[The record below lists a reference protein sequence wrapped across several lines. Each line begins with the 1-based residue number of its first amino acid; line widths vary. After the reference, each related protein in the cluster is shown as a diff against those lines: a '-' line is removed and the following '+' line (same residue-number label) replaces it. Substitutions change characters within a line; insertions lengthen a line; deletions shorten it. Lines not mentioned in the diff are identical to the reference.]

1 MAISVLTL
9 QRHVRGWLTRKRLQE
24 RQKQLA
30 REFQKGQMEK
40 ENQRKQQ
47 RAGTIYIN
55 LFIILK
61 YTYSFHNIFYYYLSI
76 YNKIL
81 IYLYY
86 YGRYRGKVKKQ
97 ETHIIVLTFC

>member
-30 REFQKGQMEK
+30 REFQRGQIEK

-47 RAGTIYIN
+47 RAGIHLLYIYSMCYDSIN
-55 LFIILK
+55 
-61 YTYSFHNIFYYYLSI
+61 
-76 YNKIL
+76 
-81 IYLYY
+81 
-86 YGRYRGKVKKQ
+86 
-97 ETHIIVLTFC
+97 